1 VKGPEFAPEKLSGPT
16 HAPVSPFLGIFA
28 LGRPVAP
35 PTRLLGALA
44 ARLCRPRLGTFLL
57 SNYLGAGLSQ
67 ANDGGASR
75 CGLLDVKREMVETLP
90 VPAQVRRKVRAVRMP
105 YGGVSVITPFNFPL
119 EIYGVKSREGGMLAT
134 AARSFSCARRPT

>member
-1 VKGPEFAPEKLSGPT
+1 
-16 HAPVSPFLGIFA
+16 VSPFLGIFA

-67 ANDGGASR
+67 ANEGGASR

-105 YGGVSVITPFNFPL
+105 YGGVSALGHHALQLPARDL
-119 EIYGVKSREGGMLAT
+119 WSKESRGWHVSNSGAFVLLRAPPHLDT
-134 AARSFSCARRPT
+134 RRNTEYE